1 MKIHKIAKTTVLGLA
16 LLLSTN
22 VAVAKCGDVQLA
34 SMNWASAEFMAS
46 VDKLVLEAGYGCTVE
61 VVPGATETT
70 FASMNDKGSPDIAP
84 ELWANA
90 FIDALDKAIA
100 EGRLI
105 TANAAPVAGLGEG
118 WWITPA
124 TAKRHPDL
132 KNVLD
137 VLERPDLFP
146 DTEDPSKGAF
156 ITCPAGWGCQL
167 ANANLFRAFEME
179 KKGWKLVDPGSAAG
193 LDGSM
198 TKAVERDQNWFGY
211 YWTPTAMIGKHKM
224 IKLDYGVPFG
234 GKENWDGCIALAE
247 QECADP
253 KPSSWTV
260 SQVYSVVTD
269 DFKKKAGNDVLDYL
283 GKRTY
288 PGEVMNSMLVYM
300 GDNQAGGDDAAA
312 EFFAKH
318 ENVWSTWVSKDTA
331 KKIKASL

>member
-253 KPSSWTV
+253 KPSSWTK
-260 SQVYSVVTD
+260 SEVYS
-269 DFKKKAGNDVLDYL
+269 
-283 GKRTY
+283 
-288 PGEVMNSMLVYM
+288 P
-300 GDNQAGGDDAAA
+300 
-312 EFFAKH
+312 
-318 ENVWSTWVSKDTA
+318 
-331 KKIKASL
+331 